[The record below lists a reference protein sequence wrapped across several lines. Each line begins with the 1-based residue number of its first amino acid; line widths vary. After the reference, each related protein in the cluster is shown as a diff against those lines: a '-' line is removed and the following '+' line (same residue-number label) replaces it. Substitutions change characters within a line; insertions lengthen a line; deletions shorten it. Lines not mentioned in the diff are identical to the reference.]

1 MHFDSVQTLQKR
13 MQVFPDDFTSF
24 ARIFAPSICPS
35 LAAFLISAF
44 TLSPSRSTF
53 KTCPGRHHRSKQIH
67 GISYMDAHVFIM
79 TRMIP
84 GEALLVCKSM
94 GPIFS
99 NNLTCW
105 SSRRTSFFIVNRHC
119 LTCTTK
125 ISVNSSV
132 KSRDCPID
140 PVCTCSF
147 GSGFLLPNQLLIS
160 MELEDLLPKL

>member
-1 MHFDSVQTLQKR
+1 MLGHWERTVRKWTSVEAQEMHFDSVQTLQKR

-67 GISYMDAHVFIM
+67 GMSYMDAHVFIM

-94 GPIFS
+94 GADFQQQPNLLVQPAHLLFHCQSPLFDLHNKNISEFECEVKRLS
-99 NNLTCW
+99 N
-105 SSRRTSFFIVNRHC
+105 
-119 LTCTTK
+119 
-125 ISVNSSV
+125 
-132 KSRDCPID
+132 
-140 PVCTCSF
+140 
-147 GSGFLLPNQLLIS
+147 
-160 MELEDLLPKL
+160 